1 MNATYEFSKTFIMEG
16 FGNFSSARNEVQGK
30 YPANINYSIAFKK
43 RFWNNKASFGFIAI
57 NPFAEYIKQQVL
69 INGSNFHSNS
79 IRYIPSRSFGISFS
93 WKFGKL
99 EFKKERKEQEF
110 GQEDGN

>member
-30 YPANINYSIAFKK
+30 YPSNVNYSLALKK
-43 RFWNNKASFGFIAI
+43 RFWNNKGSFGFVAI

-69 INGSNFHSNS
+69 ISGSNFNSNS
-79 IRYIPSRSFGISFS
+79 IRYVPSRSFGISFS

-110 GQEDGN
+110 GQEENN